1 MGNPKSTF
9 FFQKSPNFWFRI
21 SVRSLQHLREDG
33 VFLPASLS
41 MHVSIDNNNNKPIE
55 HQQ

>member
-41 MHVSIDNNNNKPIE
+41 MHVSIDDDNKPIE